1 MNLKDYFDNT
11 EGTGILA
18 TADGQGKVDVA
29 IYARPHVQEDGSI
42 SFIMLDRLSHHNL
55 QSNSHA
61 AFLFLEAG
69 GRYQGVRLFLEKIKE
84 DTDPELI
91 AQYSRRCPVPEGD
104 PAKEQKFLVTFRV
117 NRLLK
122 VLGGDS
128 PEVSM
133 A

>member
-18 TADGQGKVDVA
+18 TADGQGKVDAAV
-29 IYARPHVQEDGSI
+29 YARPQVMDDGSI

-55 QSNSHA
+55 QSNPHA

-69 GRYQGVRLFLEKIKE
+69 GRYQGVRLFLEKLRE

-91 AQYSRRCPVPEGD
+91 AQYSRRCPVPEGN
-104 PAKEQKFLVTFRV
+104 PSKEQKFLVTFRV

-133 A
+133 G